1 MSEPREV
8 IVKTV
13 KTEAERAAWRQLSED
28 PAFGTMYQCVWW
40 AEPLECYGVRT
51 HLIGVWHKNLLM
63 GGGLFRSIPI
73 PYVKMSLLQCFE
85 GPIFREWDPSWAG
98 PFIAGVEDVAQ
109 TQKSIEVV
117 IKGSPQRDIQTD
129 LLRAF
134 HAHDLSVKIF
144 PGVTRAVLPLENRT
158 VDDIWRGMD
167 KGAKRNIKKGLKDTL
182 EVRNLTDI
190 NDLRKAHEAW
200 MATARRK
207 GFSDVRPW
215 KGLEPVLRYSVNNRL
230 GVVLGSF
237 LNGELLAAIFVTY
250 VGRTATY
257 VYGGYMDH
265 YEQYRPNHILH
276 YKVIQQCLAMGVMEY
291 SFGDLSPQYQV
302 SRNGVDQFKLGFGA
316 IPLPQTET
324 ISWIRKPLLCSARDW
339 VKRQKSGKK
348 VVAFLKD
355 RLIRKVGSENSG

>member
-1 MSEPREV
+1 MSEPREI

-13 KTEAERAAWRQLSED
+13 KTEVERAAWRKLSED
-28 PAFGTMYQCVWW
+28 PIFGTMYQCAWW

-51 HLIGVWHKNLLM
+51 HLIGVWHKDLLM

-98 PFIAGVEDVAQ
+98 PFIGGVEDVAR
-109 TQKSIEVV
+109 TQKSMEVV
-117 IKGSPQRDIQTD
+117 IEGCPQREVQVD
-129 LLRAF
+129 LLQAF
-134 HAHDLSVKIF
+134 HAHDLSVKSF
-144 PGVTRAVLPLENRT
+144 PGVTRAVLPLEKRT
-158 VDDIWRGMD
+158 MDDIWHGMN
-167 KGAKRNIKKGLKDTL
+167 KGTKWTIKKGIKGAL

-230 GVVLGSF
+230 GSVLGSF
-237 LNGELLAAIFVTY
+237 LSGELLAAIFVTY
-250 VGRTATY
+250 VGKTAIY
-257 VYGGYMDH
+257 AYGGYMDH
-265 YEQYRPNHILH
+265 CEKYYPNHILQ
-276 YKVIQQCLAMGVMEY
+276 YKVIQQCLAMGVIEY
-291 SFGDLSPQYQV
+291 SFGDLNPQYQV
-302 SRNGVDQFKLGFGA
+302 SRSGVDQFKLGFGA

-348 VVAFLKD
+348 IVAFLKD
-355 RLIRKVGSENSG
+355 RVIRKAGS